1 MTSYSDIMTSYVC
14 SIAACHE
21 SEHGEKVL
29 SLVRAR
35 HVCRTSVHTRS
46 PQAHLD
52 PTGKM
57 VLLVKIW
64 SSCIRVHCSEIV
76 GSVLSGIILSEGRYA
91 FVLWAWFFLSPG
103 FLDFKS
109 NILDFWV
116 LKNVGTTCLGVQ
128 FSPESIALVPTS

>member
-1 MTSYSDIMTSYVC
+1 MSSN
-14 SIAACHE
+14 AAFNE
-21 SEHGEKVL
+21 SEHGEAVL

-35 HVCRTSVHTRS
+35 HVRRTGVRTRS
-46 PQAHLD
+46 PQDHLGS
-52 PTGKM
+52 TGKM

-64 SSCIRVHCSEIV
+64 SSCIRVHCSKIV
-76 GSVLSGIILSEGRYA
+76 GAVLSGIILSEGRYA

-116 LKNVGTTCLGVQ
+116 LRNVRTTCLEVK
-128 FSPESIALVPTS
+128 FSPESIALVPTY

>member
-1 MTSYSDIMTSYVC
+1 MNLNTVN
-14 SIAACHE
+14 
-21 SEHGEKVL
+21 SEAVL
-29 SLVRAR
+29 GLVRAR
-35 HVCRTSVHTRS
+35 HVRRTCVRTRS
-46 PQAHLD
+46 PRAHLSQ
-52 PTGKM
+52 TGKM

-109 NILDFWV
+109 NILDLWV
-116 LKNVGTTCLGVQ
+116 LRNVGTTCLGVK
-128 FSPESIALVPTS
+128 FSPKSIALVPTS